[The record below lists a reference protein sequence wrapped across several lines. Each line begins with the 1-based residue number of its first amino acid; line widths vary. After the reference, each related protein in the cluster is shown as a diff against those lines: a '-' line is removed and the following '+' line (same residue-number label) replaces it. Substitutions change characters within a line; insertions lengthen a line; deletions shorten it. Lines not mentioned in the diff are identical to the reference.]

1 MLDIYLYASCLGIY
15 PPLFTSPLGDS
26 CILFTL
32 RAAPPLSS
40 WLRRRKK
47 EALPTSHQT
56 FGVAASRIPG
66 LVNLVLS
73 RQTGFF
79 ECKRLFIDIPVV
91 ITKPTVASALLLA
104 LGWKLYPSNMLFMR
118 NEYLYSNHAD
128 YFSSTPKSS
137 KQNKVSAGGW
147 LLFPLRSTVFIWL
160 WAELFLH
167 KLKLKLSEIWAQE
180 GYVNCTR
187 SKFWDLG
194 L

>member
-1 MLDIYLYASCLGIY
+1 MPLWGIVVYYSPCEQHLLCLLDWGGEKGGSAWI
-15 PPLFTSPLGDS
+15 TSNLWGRRS
-26 CILFTL
+26 QTL
-32 RAAPPLSS
+32 
-40 WLRRRKK
+40 W
-47 EALPTSHQT
+47 
-56 FGVAASRIPG
+56 

-73 RQTGFF
+73 RQIGFF
-79 ECKRLFIDIPVV
+79 ECKRLFIDIPMV
-91 ITKPTVASALLLA
+91 ITKPTVASAQLLDP
-104 LGWKLYPSNMLFMR
+104 GWKLYPSNMLFMR

-180 GYVNCTR
+180 GYANCTH